1 MEREREREKESA
13 CGGSAKPTNG
23 VASQPTGTP
32 VIPLLQGLGLRVKVR
47 VEVGLVGVESFRKLV
62 GKNCETEAWGQ

>member
-1 MEREREREKESA
+1 MERERERV
-13 CGGSAKPTNG
+13 CVWGGSAKPTNG

-32 VIPLLQGLGLRVKVR
+32 VIPLLQGLGFRVKVR

-62 GKNCETEAWGQ
+62 GKNCEMEAWGQ